1 MLGHAVSLPAVVVA
15 TLGVVVV
22 VVVGLHRH
30 HCPALPALQLEARGQ
45 TDLSMQ
51 GSDPVLSRN
60 IQHI

>member
-1 MLGHAVSLPAVVVA
+1 MGHAVSLPAVVVA
-15 TLGVVVV
+15 ALGVVV

-30 HCPALPALQLEARGQ
+30 HGPALPALQLEAGDKA
-45 TDLSMQ
+45 DLSMQ